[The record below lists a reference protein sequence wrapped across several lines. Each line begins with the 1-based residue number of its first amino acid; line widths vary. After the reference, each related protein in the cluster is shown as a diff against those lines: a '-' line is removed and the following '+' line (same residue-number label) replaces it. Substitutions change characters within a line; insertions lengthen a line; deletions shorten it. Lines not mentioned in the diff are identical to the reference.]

1 MTEPPSLP
9 SSMASPAL
17 PPRARVVIIGGG
29 VIGTSVAYHLAQLGW
44 TDVLLLEQGQ
54 LSCGTTWHAAG
65 LVGQL
70 RASENGTRL
79 VQYST
84 ELYARLE
91 AETGLGTGFRRCGGV
106 TVARTPDRMTQLRRT
121 AAAAEAYQLE
131 CELISPQRA
140 RELYPIMRTD
150 DLAGAI
156 WLPGDGRANPTDLTA
171 ALARGARDKG
181 VTIRERTRVTGILV
195 ADGAVKGSV
204 TGVRTDRGDV
214 EAEVVVNCAGQWAK
228 QVGAMAGVTVPLH
241 SAEHFYVVTEQVD
254 GVHRDFPV
262 LRDPD
267 GYTYIKEEVGG
278 LVVGGFEPDAKPWVA
293 PDALPYPFE
302 FQLLDEDWD
311 HFAILMDSAIARIP
325 VLAETGIK
333 MFYNG
338 PESFTPDNQFILGE
352 APELRNFFVAA
363 GFNSVGIAS
372 AGGAGRALAEWI
384 TSGEPD
390 LDLSAVDIRRFARFN
405 GNNQWLHDRV
415 SEVLGLHYAVPWPN
429 RELASARPFRRSP
442 AYHLLKQAN
451 ASFGSKMGWERAN
464 FFAPPGQPAGIE
476 YGWGQ
481 QNWQPWSSAEQ
492 RAARTG
498 VALFDQTSFSK
509 YLVTGRDAEQVLQWL
524 CTADVAVAPGR
535 TVYTG
540 MLNARGT
547 YEADITVTRLSADEF
562 LLVSSAATTERDKDH
577 ITRRMPAGAH
587 ASLVDVTSAF
597 AVYGVM
603 GPRSRDLLS
612 LLSRSD
618 LSDEAFPFGSSRE
631 IDLGYA
637 TVRATRITYV
647 GELGWELYVPAEFA
661 VGAYEDLTAAGA
673 GLGLANAGYYAI
685 ESLRLE
691 KAYRAFGRELT
702 PDYNPAEA
710 GLLFACKLKKDIPF
724 LGRDAVEQARTAG
737 PRRRLVSLVLA
748 DVGQD
753 AMIWGGELVLRD
765 GAAVGQVTSG
775 AWGETVG
782 GCVGLAYIRHPDGHV
797 LTADV
802 VRAGEYQVDV
812 GGRLYP
818 AAVHLR
824 PPFDPAGDRIK
835 GRYGSP
841 PVTRRT
847 GLEPIGPNGL
857 RFPPR
862 PPVARARD
870 RCPRRGLSWLVK
882 RAFRLVSTNAWSRWS
897 RSASQAGR
905 GHLREVTMRL
915 TGILRLP
922 LAIAAAAAVLTACSG
937 SAVPRAALAARTRAR
952 PRPPTTSRWVTRC
965 PRASSPMRPARAW
978 RPRTAI
984 PIRSTPPCA
993 PAIPRSSSSSWAARA
1008 RPPAR

>member
-1 MTEPPSLP
+1 MTEPAGLP
-9 SSMASPAL
+9 S
-17 PPRARVVIIGGG
+17 RARVVIIGGG
-29 VIGTSVAYHLAQLGW
+29 VIGASVAYHLAQLGW

-79 VQYST
+79 VQYSC
-84 ELYARLE
+84 ELYERLE

-106 TVARTPDRMTQLRRT
+106 TVARTRDRMTQLRRT
-121 AAAAEAYQLE
+121 AATAEAYQLD
-131 CELISPQRA
+131 CELISPQQAKER
-140 RELYPIMRTD
+140 YPILRDD
-150 DLAGAI
+150 DLEGAI

-181 VTIRERTRVTGILV
+181 VAISEHTRVTGILTRN
-195 ADGAVKGSV
+195 STV
-204 TGVRTDRGDV
+204 TGVRTSQGDV
-214 EAEVVVNCAGQWAK
+214 EAEIVVNCAGQWAK
-228 QVGAMAGVTVPLH
+228 AVGALAGVTVPLH
-241 SAEHFYVVTEQVD
+241 SAEHFYVVTEQID
-254 GVHRDFPV
+254 GVHRDFPI

-302 FQLLDEDWD
+302 FKLLKEDWD
-311 HFAILMDSAIARIP
+311 HFAILMDSAVHRIP

-352 APELRNFFVAA
+352 APELRNFFVGT

-384 TSGEPD
+384 TEGEPS
-390 LDLSAVDIRRFARFN
+390 LDLSAVDIRRFAAFN

-429 RELASARPFRRSP
+429 RELTSARPFRRSP

-451 ASFGSKMGWERAN
+451 AGFGSKMGWERAN
-464 FFAPPGQPAGIE
+464 FFAPPGHSPDIE

-481 QNWQPWSSAEQ
+481 QNWQPWSNAEQ
-492 RAARTG
+492 RAARTA

-509 YLVTGRDAEQVLQWL
+509 YLLTGPDAERALQWL
-524 CTADVAVAPGR
+524 CTADVAVPPGR

-540 MLNARGT
+540 MLNAHGT
-547 YEADITVTRLSADEF
+547 YEADITVTRLSAEEF
-562 LLVSSAATTERDKDH
+562 LLVSSSASTERDQDH
-577 ITRRMPAGAH
+577 ITRRMPTGLH
-587 ASLVDVTSAF
+587 ASLVDVTSQY

-603 GPRSRDLLS
+603 GPRSRDLLGR
-612 LLSRSD
+612 LSRAD
-618 LSDEAFPFGSSRE
+618 LGDEPFPFGTSQL

-661 VGAYEDLTAAGA
+661 VGAYEDLVAAGD
-673 GLGLANAGYYAI
+673 GLGLVNAGYYAI

-702 PDYNPAEA
+702 PDYNPVEA
-710 GLLFACKLKKDIPF
+710 GLLFACKLKTGIGF
-724 LGRDAVEQARTAG
+724 LGREAVERARAAG
-737 PRRRLVSLVLA
+737 PRRRLVSLVVA
-748 DVGQD
+748 DPE

-765 GAAVGQVTSG
+765 GVAVGQVTSG
-775 AWGETVG
+775 AWGETLG
-782 GCVGLAYIRHPDGHV
+782 GCVALAYVRHPAGEV
-797 LTADV
+797 LTPDL
-802 VRAGEYQVDV
+802 VRAGEYQVNV

-818 AAVHLR
+818 AAVSLR
-824 PPFDPAGDRIK
+824 PPFDPAGDRVR
-835 GRYGSP
+835 GRY
-841 PVTRRT
+841 
-847 GLEPIGPNGL
+847 EP
-857 RFPPR
+857 
-862 PPVARARD
+862 
-870 RCPRRGLSWLVK
+870 
-882 RAFRLVSTNAWSRWS
+882 
-897 RSASQAGR
+897 
-905 GHLREVTMRL
+905 
-915 TGILRLP
+915 
-922 LAIAAAAAVLTACSG
+922 
-937 SAVPRAALAARTRAR
+937 
-952 PRPPTTSRWVTRC
+952 
-965 PRASSPMRPARAW
+965 
-978 RPRTAI
+978 
-984 PIRSTPPCA
+984 
-993 PAIPRSSSSSWAARA
+993 
-1008 RPPAR
+1008 

>member
-1 MTEPPSLP
+1 M
-9 SSMASPAL
+9 
-17 PPRARVVIIGGG
+17 IIGGG
-29 VIGTSVAYHLAQLGW
+29 VIGASVAYHLAQLGW

-106 TVARTPDRMTQLRRT
+106 TVARTADRMTQLRRT
-121 AAAAEAYQLE
+121 AATAEAYQLE
-131 CELISPQRA
+131 CELISPRQA
-140 RELYPIMRTD
+140 RELYPIMAVD
-150 DLAGAI
+150 DLKGAI

-171 ALARGARDKG
+171 ALARGARGKG
-181 VTIRERTRVTGILV
+181 VTIRERTRVTAILSK
-195 ADGAVKGSV
+195 DGAV
-204 TGVRTDRGDV
+204 TGVRTGQGDV

-228 QVGAMAGVTVPLH
+228 AVGAMAGVTVPLH

-254 GVHRDFPV
+254 GVHRDFPI

-302 FQLLDEDWD
+302 FQLLAQDWD
-311 HFAILMDSAIARIP
+311 HFAILMDSAIKRIP

-352 APELRNFFVAA
+352 APELRNFFVGA

-384 TSGEPD
+384 VEGEPG
-390 LDLSAVDIRRFARFN
+390 LDLSAVDIRRFAPFN

-429 RELASARPFRRSP
+429 RELNSRPAVPQVPGVSPAQAGQRGLRQQDGLGAGQLLRPARPAPGHRVRLGP
-442 AYHLLKQAN
+442 AELAALVI
-451 ASFGSKMGWERAN
+451 G
-464 FFAPPGQPAGIE
+464 
-476 YGWGQ
+476 
-481 QNWQPWSSAEQ
+481 
-492 RAARTG
+492 RAARRPHRGRPVRPDQLLQVPGDGPGRRTG
-498 VALFDQTSFSK
+498 PAVAVHRRRRGRPGPDRLH
-509 YLVTGRDAEQVLQWL
+509 RDAQRARHLR
-524 CTADVAVAPGR
+524 GR
-535 TVYTG
+535 HHRHPALG
-540 MLNARGT
+540 H
-547 YEADITVTRLSADEF
+547 EF

-577 ITRRMPAGAH
+577 ITRRMPAGGH
-587 ASLVDVTSAF
+587 ASLVDVTSAC

-612 LLSRSD
+612 RLSRTD
-618 LSDEAFPFGSSRE
+618 LGDEAFPFGSSRE

-661 VGAYEDLTAAGA
+661 VGAYADLVDAGA
-673 GLGLANAGYYAI
+673 GLGLVNAGYYAI

-702 PDYNPAEA
+702 PDYSPVEA
-710 GLLFACKLKKDIPF
+710 GLLFACKLRTGIPF
-724 LGRDAVEQARTAG
+724 LGRAAVEQARAAG
-737 PRRRLVSLVLA
+737 PRRRLVSLVLDGA
-748 DVGQD
+748 GPD

-765 GAAVGQVTSG
+765 GVAVGQLTSG
-775 AWGETVG
+775 AWGETLG
-782 GCVGLAYIRHPDGHV
+782 GCVGLAYIRHPDGDV
-797 LTADV
+797 LTPDLA
-802 VRAGEYQVDV
+802 RAGEYQVNV
-812 GGRLYP
+812 GGQLHP
-818 AAVHLR
+818 ATVHLR

-835 GRYGSP
+835 GRY
-841 PVTRRT
+841 
-847 GLEPIGPNGL
+847 
-857 RFPPR
+857 
-862 PPVARARD
+862 
-870 RCPRRGLSWLVK
+870 
-882 RAFRLVSTNAWSRWS
+882 
-897 RSASQAGR
+897 Q
-905 GHLREVTMRL
+905 
-915 TGILRLP
+915 
-922 LAIAAAAAVLTACSG
+922 
-937 SAVPRAALAARTRAR
+937 
-952 PRPPTTSRWVTRC
+952 
-965 PRASSPMRPARAW
+965 
-978 RPRTAI
+978 
-984 PIRSTPPCA
+984 
-993 PAIPRSSSSSWAARA
+993 
-1008 RPPAR
+1008 